1 MLYISICIP
10 LCISRLIFLNKF
22 VCLFIPFQG
31 GGAARQVPYSWE
43 AQPDG
48 QGAQGH
54 QDLHTDGCQYQAQ
67 EALLRLLGL

>member
-1 MLYISICIP
+1 M
-10 LCISRLIFLNKF
+10 
-22 VCLFIPFQG
+22 FIPFQG

-54 QDLHTDGCQYQAQ
+54 QDLHTDGCQHQAQ